1 MKPDITLRL
10 LAMRATSPDPA
21 TLEEAVREI
30 SRLRL
35 IAERP
40 CQCEPDGLAGRGA

>member
-1 MKPDITLRL
+1 MKPDVTLRL

-30 SRLRL
+30 ERLRQMVPCECRKNGL
-35 IAERP
+35 EER
-40 CQCEPDGLAGRGA
+40 GG

>member
-1 MKPDITLRL
+1 MKPDVTLRL

-30 SRLRL
+30 ERLRQL
-35 IAERP
+35 VP
-40 CQCEPDGLAGRGA
+40 CECTKDGLAGRGG